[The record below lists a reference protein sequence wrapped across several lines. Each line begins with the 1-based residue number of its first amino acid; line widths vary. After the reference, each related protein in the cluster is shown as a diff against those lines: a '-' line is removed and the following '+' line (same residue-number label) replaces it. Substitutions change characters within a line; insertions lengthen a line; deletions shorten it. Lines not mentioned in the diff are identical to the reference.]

1 MALKKL
7 QTLFKDTL
15 TGLFYSYNNN
25 GTDLE
30 QVNLGSGS
38 VTSVTG
44 SSPITVTNST
54 TTPNI
59 SIATASP
66 STTGVLTSTDWN
78 VFNSKTSNG
87 VTDVTTTKPIVKTK
101 VNNVVDLKLEDPFTS
116 FIDVPLNG
124 TYTFDCREGFN
135 KRLRVHGN
143 FTLTIDYAESGMMG
157 TIIILAQD
165 NATFTV
171 TLNANPATP
180 YLETN
185 QTFTDLD
192 STTGTY
198 IITWVKGTDDLD
210 FDEYYFNI
218 AVYKN
223 ESQW

>member
-30 QVNLGSGS
+30 QVTLGAGS
-38 VTSVTG
+38 VTTVTG
-44 SSPITVTNST
+44 SSPITVTNNT
-54 TTPNI
+54 TTPNV
-59 SIATASP
+59 SIATAST

-78 VFNSKTSNG
+78 IFNNKTSNG
-87 VTDVTTTKPIVKTK
+87 VIDVTTTKPIVKTK
-101 VNNVVDLKLEDPFTS
+101 VNNIVDLKLEDPFTS
-116 FIDVPLNG
+116 FIDVPLNS

-135 KRLRVHGN
+135 KRLRAYGN
-143 FTLTIDYAESGMMG
+143 FTLNITYAESGMMG
-157 TIIILAQD
+157 TVIFLVQD
-165 NATFTV
+165 ASTFTIS
-171 TLNANPATP
+171 LNADPATP
-180 YLETN
+180 YLGTN

-192 STTGTY
+192 STAGTY
-198 IITWVKGTDDLD
+198 IITWVKGTDNSD

-218 AVYKN
+218 AVYKG

>member
-38 VTSVTG
+38 VTTVTG
-44 SSPITVTNST
+44 SSPITVTNNT
-54 TTPNI
+54 TTPNV
-59 SIATASP
+59 SIATAST

-78 VFNSKTSNG
+78 TFNNKTSNG

-116 FIDVPLNG
+116 FIDVPSNS

-135 KRLRVHGN
+135 KRLRAHGN
-143 FTLTIDYAESGMMG
+143 FTINITYAESGMMG
-157 TIIILAQD
+157 TVILLVQD
-165 NATFTV
+165 ASTFTIS
-171 TLNANPATP
+171 LNADPATP
-180 YLETN
+180 YLGTN

-192 STTGTY
+192 STAGTY
-198 IITWVKGTDDLD
+198 IITWVKGTDDSD
-210 FDEYYFNI
+210 YDEYYFNI
-218 AVYKN
+218 AVYKG